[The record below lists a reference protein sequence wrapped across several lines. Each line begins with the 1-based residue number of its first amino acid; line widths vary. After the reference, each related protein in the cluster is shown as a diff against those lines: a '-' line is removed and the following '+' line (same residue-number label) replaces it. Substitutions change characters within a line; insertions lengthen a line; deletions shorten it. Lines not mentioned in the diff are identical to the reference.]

1 MAVNLN
7 NLQKKVLACFGGK
20 DVIIKNTEL
29 ADYANVS
36 RNEINVA
43 IGGLVAKKLLTKVR
57 NGEHKLNLEKV
68 NDL

>member
-1 MAVNLN
+1 MSLN
-7 NLQKKVLACFGGK
+7 DIQKQILACFGGK

-57 NGEHKLNLEKV
+57 KGEHRLSKAAT
-68 NDL
+68 

>member
-1 MAVNLN
+1 MMAAKLN

-29 ADYANVS
+29 ADYAGVS

-43 IGGLVAKKLLTKVR
+43 IAGLVAKKLLTKVR
-57 NGEHKLNLEKV
+57 KGEHRLNKAAI
-68 NDL
+68 